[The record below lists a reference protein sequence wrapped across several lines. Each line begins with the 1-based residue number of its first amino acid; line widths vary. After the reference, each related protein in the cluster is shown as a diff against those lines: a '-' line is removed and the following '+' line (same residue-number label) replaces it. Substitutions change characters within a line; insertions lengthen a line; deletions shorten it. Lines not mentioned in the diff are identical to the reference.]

1 MPFRKEASTRLFP
14 LIFAPTL
21 LLSLLAQAHP
31 AISSVADF
39 YSGKQI
45 TLLISTGPGGGYD
58 LYGRL
63 LSSYMGRHIPGAP
76 TIIPRNQPGA
86 GGLTVANYAYNQ
98 GPNDGTLLFTLH
110 VGLPLH
116 QALDGHG
123 VQFDA
128 AKIISIGR
136 LGSGNAG
143 TGVSAASGVRSF
155 KDVLDREIVLGATQP
170 SSNSAVFPKV
180 AADLLGAKIR
190 VVTGYKSMEELMLA
204 MQRGEV
210 AGFGSGGIASMESAY
225 ANYELGKDYFLL
237 FQWGLIRE
245 PKWTDVPLASEL
257 ASNPTDRKALE
268 VLSAQMDIGR
278 SYYLPPKV
286 PTDRVGALRAAL
298 KKTTEDPGFQGAAQK
313 ARAEISYLGGPEM
326 EKIIAD
332 VLGAPKEAL
341 TRLKAV
347 TGN

>member
-1 MPFRKEASTRLFP
+1 MAFPKGALTRLFSLAFAAT
-14 LIFAPTL
+14 LILTLPTH
-21 LLSLLAQAHP
+21 AQPNA
-31 AISSVADF
+31 SSVAEF

-63 LSSYMGRHIPGAP
+63 LASHMGKHIPGTP

-86 GGLTVANYAYNQ
+86 GGLQVVNYAYNQ
-98 GPNDGTLLFTLH
+98 GPTDGTLMFTLH

-116 QALDGHG
+116 QVMEGTG

-128 AKIISIGR
+128 AKLISIGR

-143 TGVSAASGVRSF
+143 TGVSAASGVRLF
-155 KDVLDREIVLGATQP
+155 KDILTREIVVGATQP

-180 AADLLGAKIR
+180 AADLLGAKIK
-190 VVTGYKSMEELMLA
+190 VVTGYKSMDELMLA
-204 MQRGEV
+204 MERGEV
-210 AGFGSGGIASMESAY
+210 AGFGSGGLASMESAY
-225 ANYELGKDYFLL
+225 ANFEFGKDYFVL
-237 FQWGLIRE
+237 FQWGLVRE
-245 PKWTDVPLASEL
+245 PKWSDVPLASEL
-257 ASNPTDRKALE
+257 ASNSTDRKALE

-286 PTDRVGALRAAL
+286 PTDRVAALRTAL
-298 KKTTEDPGFQGAAQK
+298 KDTTEDPNFQRSAQT
-313 ARAEISYLGGPEM
+313 AHAEISYLGGPEM

-332 VLGAPKEAL
+332 VLAAPKEAL
-341 TRLKAV
+341 TRLKAA
-347 TGN
+347 TAY